1 MHQTIQPTNQT
12 EPTIQADQPE
22 VKMVRMN
29 VWKGQ
34 QQGSELSI
42 DWLTGWLTDWPR
54 QWVTDLRT
62 DLGNESLTH

>member
-1 MHQTIQPTNQT
+1 MWGGAVKQNVTLKEQGPVILWLRDRYAPDHPTNQNQT

-42 DWLTGWLTDWPR
+42 D
-54 QWVTDLRT
+54 
-62 DLGNESLTH
+62 